1 MRLTELK
8 LPLDH
13 TEADLHSAILKR
25 LGIAAEELVGY
36 SIFRRSYDARKPS
49 AIVFIYTL
57 DIEVANEAALLAR
70 LRGDRHVGPT
80 PNTAYHFVTAF
91 SQHRNRRGRS

>member
-13 TEADLHSAILKR
+13 TEADLHGAILKR

-36 SIFRRSYDARKPS
+36 SIFRRSYDARKPA

-57 DIEVANEAALLAR
+57 DIELRNEAALLAR

-80 PNTAYHFVTAF
+80 PDTAYHFVTRVQPT
-91 SQHRNRRGRS
+91 SETS